1 LFLTNFFATLDE
13 ACNKIKLEDQMNS
26 QKSLKTNPQYKG
38 NLEEKAKENEE
49 EVNDEANDDDD
60 DNDEE
65 LGNQDED

>member
-1 LFLTNFFATLDE
+1 
-13 ACNKIKLEDQMNS
+13 MNS

-60 DNDEE
+60 NDNDEE

>member
-1 LFLTNFFATLDE
+1 
-13 ACNKIKLEDQMNS
+13 MNS

-60 DNDEE
+60 DDNDNDNDEE